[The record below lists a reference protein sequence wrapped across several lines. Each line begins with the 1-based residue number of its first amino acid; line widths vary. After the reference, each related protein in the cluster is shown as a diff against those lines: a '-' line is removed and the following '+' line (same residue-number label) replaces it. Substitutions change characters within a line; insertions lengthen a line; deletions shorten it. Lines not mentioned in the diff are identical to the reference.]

1 MIHDFDAKLNFSL
14 GEREKFDL
22 DTLKRVITGCVRVEK
37 TDKETDKAGVDYIAT
52 LRRGAQVLID
62 AKAREKGA
70 SRYWKNGEP
79 ELALEKWNVCPTAT
93 CQGKTGWTLNESS
106 NVDLILYTF
115 DPEDSREFYLIP
127 FQQLRMAFVKNI
139 WEWQA
144 RYCVKRQSSRQT
156 THSWQSEAVF
166 VPASVVIKA
175 VADQMKGRAA

>member
-1 MIHDFDAKLNFSL
+1 LIHDFDAKLTFSL

-22 DTLKRVITGCVRVEK
+22 GTLKRAITGCIDVVK
-37 TDKETDKAGVDYIAT
+37 TNTEIDKAGVDYIAT

-79 ELALEKWNVCPTAT
+79 ELALEKWSVCPNGKY
-93 CQGKTGWTLNESS
+93 QGKTGWTLSESS

-115 DPEDSREFYLIP
+115 DPEDSRDFYLIP
-127 FQQLRMAFVKNI
+127 FQQLRMAFIQNI
-139 WEWQA
+139 MLWQKQ
-144 RYCVKRQSSRQT
+144 YKVKRQNSR
-156 THSWQSEAVF
+156 SWQSEAVF

-175 VADQMKGRAA
+175 VTEQMKGRAA